1 MSSPALVV
9 NLWDDYADDE
19 DGARQS
25 TYAYVEDEA
34 SDAECKS
41 ALEGFQ
47 GALSEWSATN
57 APTVT
62 TELVW
67 HEPLK
72 VYPHMVGS
80 GMEAMFQP
88 SWRVTIQHLTHAD
101 RERFVDHMA
110 SQGPVLPLPIQVISE
125 S

>member
-19 DGARQS
+19 AGQPQS
-25 TYAYVEDEA
+25 THAYVEADA
-34 SDAECKS
+34 SPAECKQ
-41 ALEGFQ
+41 ALESFLEAFRQ
-47 GALSEWSATN
+47 WFSAN
-57 APTVT
+57 APQVT
-62 TELVW
+62 AELVW

-80 GMEAMFQP
+80 GMEGMFQP
-88 SWRVTIQHLTHAD
+88 FWRVNIQGLSHAA
-101 RERFVDHMA
+101 RERFVDRMKTLGSTLA
-110 SQGPVLPLPIQVISE
+110 PPLQVISE